1 MKILKD
7 SGITAPKG
15 FKAAGIHCGIKKKKK
30 DLAII
35 TSDKEALCCACFT
48 QNTVKAAPLKI
59 CEENLKSS
67 NNQIKAIII
76 NSGNANACTGDR
88 GYQDAKL
95 MTKTLAKCL
104 NIDVNKTL
112 VSSTGVIGVYLP
124 IENILDGIENI
135 VKEISAETK
144 NAKDCAQAIMT
155 TDTFVKEIA
164 VEIKL
169 KDETIVKIGG
179 ISKGSGMIHPNMA
192 TMLGFITTDCN
203 ISKKLLEKAFKE
215 CINSSFNMIS
225 VDGETSTNDM
235 AVIMANG
242 EALNNKIE
250 KEGEDYKTF
259 KTALM
264 FVCTSLAKM
273 IVKDGEGATKFLE
286 VNIKNAKNKNE
297 AKVLCKSIINSNL
310 VKTAFFGCDANWGRI
325 LSAMGST
332 GVEFDQNKISISFC
346 NKSGDIVLF
355 QNGEPLNFDEKLA
368 LKILKEKEII
378 IDVNLNQG
386 NEQAIQGWGCDLSYE
401 YVKINADYRT

>member
-1 MKILKD
+1 MEIIKD
-7 SGITAPKG
+7 GGITTPKG

-35 TSDKEALCCACFT
+35 ASDKEALCCACFT

-59 CEENLKSS
+59 CEENLKLS
-67 NNQIKAIII
+67 NNEIRAIII

-88 GYQDAKL
+88 GYIDAKL
-95 MTKTLAKCL
+95 MTKTLSKCL
-104 NIDVNKTL
+104 NIEENKTL

-124 IENILDGIENI
+124 IEKIIDGVENI
-135 VKEISAETK
+135 VKELSEDVK
-144 NAKDCAQAIMT
+144 NAKDCAEAIMT

-164 VEIKL
+164 VKVKL
-169 KDETIVKIGG
+169 KDETIIKIGG

-203 ISKKLLEKAFKE
+203 ISKKLLDKAFKDA
-215 CINSSFNMIS
+215 INSSFNMIS

-242 EALNNKIE
+242 EASNYKIE
-250 KEGEDYKTF
+250 KEDENYKIFKKALDY
-259 KTALM
+259 
-264 FVCTSLAKM
+264 VCVSLAKM

-286 VNIKNAKNKNE
+286 VNIKNARNKNE
-297 AKVLCKSIINSNL
+297 AKILCKSIINSNL

-325 LSAMGST
+325 LSAMGAT
-332 GVEFDQNKISISFC
+332 GVGFDQNKITISFC
-346 NKSGDIVLF
+346 NKAGDIVLF
-355 QNGEPLNFDEKLA
+355 QNGEPLNFDEKAA

-378 IDVNLNQG
+378 IDINLNQG
-386 NEQAIQGWGCDLSYE
+386 NEQTIQGWGCDLSYE